1 MDQLIVVVFLLLVE
15 LVVDVLLINFK
26 ERYLVIR
33 LVHLGLAGVIF
44 RIISVGLSTQD
55 SIFLLFF
62 SF

>member
-1 MDQLIVVVFLLLVE
+1 MDQLIVVVFLFLVELLVE
-15 LVVDVLLINFK
+15 VLLIDFK

-33 LVHLGLAGVIF
+33 LVHLDLAGVIF

-55 SIFLLFF
+55 SIFSLFF